1 MFVNFSNVNKNV
13 VLSNV
18 NNNESKVNSLKISQF
33 TNENLNFSSKIN
45 RNLDFHPRLTESV

>member
-13 VLSNV
+13 VLSHV